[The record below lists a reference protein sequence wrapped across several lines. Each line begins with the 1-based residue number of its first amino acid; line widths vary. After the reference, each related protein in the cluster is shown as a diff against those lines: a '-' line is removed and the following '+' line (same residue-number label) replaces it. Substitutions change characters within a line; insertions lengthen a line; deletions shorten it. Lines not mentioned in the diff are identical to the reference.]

1 MDYRP
6 LDITV
11 ISASVLEN
19 LLFFFKVKVYVV
31 VSLINGK
38 SIIEKKTHSSHGR
51 NPKWNHRI
59 KFSVQESAIQ
69 TSTLLFV
76 LRQHRLFGDK
86 EIGEVSIP
94 VRELLETNSDSGTME
109 HVVDYQVQ
117 SIRGK
122 SKGTFTFS
130 HQFRERVPA
139 DQTVVTGSSHPPPVN
154 QQGMMPAYPQ
164 SSYSATPGY
173 YLATQYGGA
182 WYQHTT
188 TPYPTQQVG
197 YNQQV

>member
-1 MDYRP
+1 MDYRA

-11 ISASVLEN
+11 ISASGLEK
-19 LLFFFKVKVYVV
+19 LMFFFKVRVYAV
-31 VSLINGK
+31 VSLINNGK
-38 SIIEKKTHSSHGR
+38 SVIEKKTHSSPGR
-51 NPKWNHRI
+51 NPNWNHRI

-94 VRELLETNSDSGTME
+94 VRELLDGSGTTTE

-130 HQFRERVPA
+130 YHLRERV
-139 DQTVVTGSSHPPPVN
+139 QTATGTSSHPP
-154 QQGMMPAYPQ
+154 
-164 SSYSATPGY
+164 
-173 YLATQYGGA
+173 
-182 WYQHTT
+182 
-188 TPYPTQQVG
+188 QQVG
-197 YNQQV
+197 YNQQL